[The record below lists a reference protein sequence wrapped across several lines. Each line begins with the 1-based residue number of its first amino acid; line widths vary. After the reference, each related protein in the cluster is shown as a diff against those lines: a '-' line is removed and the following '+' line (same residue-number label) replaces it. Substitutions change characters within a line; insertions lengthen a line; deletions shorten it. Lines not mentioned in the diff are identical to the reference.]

1 MSSQPTIH
9 NFSHDAMRTRFW
21 LRIADEDAGYA
32 KSASEGLFHF
42 LDDLD
47 FQIEAGHDSGPIT
60 SINGMP
66 EGALVTASDHVRAL
80 WDFAQNLRDE
90 TGKAFDVSGGKL
102 FKYWEAR
109 GDTVSNPDDA
119 EWTRLWADYQA
130 GSFVL
135 DGAQFTCVKA
145 GAEIDF
151 GALTRGYALDRMA
164 ELLENNWGIHR
175 ALLMAGGSAVL
186 ALDPPGDANGW
197 RVGVGDRAEIKLCR
211 FALASKSNAKR
222 PAHLLD
228 LRQGTPV
235 TLAAPVRAICTSALE
250 AEGVAMA
257 AAVLSPAEVG
267 ELVNH
272 GCSRGAWLPDGSRL
286 GSVAYFEVTER
297 PVSAPA
303 S

>member
-47 FQIEAGHDSGPIT
+47 FQTEARHDSGPIT

-80 WDFAQNLRDE
+80 WDFSQNLREE
-90 TGKAFDVSGGKL
+90 TGKAFDVAGGKL

-109 GDTVSNPDDA
+109 GDTVPNPDDA
-119 EWTRLWADYQA
+119 EWSRLWADYQE

-151 GALTRGYALDRMA
+151 GAITRGYALDRMA
-164 ELLENNWGIHR
+164 EMLENNWGIHR
-175 ALLMAGGSAVL
+175 ALLMAGGSAAL

-197 RVGVGDRAEIKLCR
+197 RLGVGDRSEIKLCR

-235 TLAAPVRAICTSALE
+235 TLPAPVRSICTSAME

-267 ELVNH
+267 ELVNR
-272 GCSRGAWLPDGSRL
+272 GCSRGAWLPDGSRH
-286 GSVAYFEVTER
+286 GSVAYFEVTDR
-297 PVSAPA
+297 PAPEA
-303 S
+303 AT

>member
-1 MSSQPTIH
+1 
-9 NFSHDAMRTRFW
+9 
-21 LRIADEDAGYA
+21 
-32 KSASEGLFHF
+32 
-42 LDDLD
+42 
-47 FQIEAGHDSGPIT
+47 
-60 SINGMP
+60 MP

-80 WDFAQNLRDE
+80 WDFSQNLREE
-90 TGKAFDVSGGKL
+90 TGKAFDVSAGKL

-109 GDTVSNPDDA
+109 GDIVPNPDDA
-119 EWTRLWADYQA
+119 EWTRLWADYQE

-145 GAEIDF
+145 GAAIDF
-151 GALTRGYALDRMA
+151 GAITRGYALDRMA

-175 ALLMAGGSAVL
+175 ALLMAGGSAAL

-197 RVGVGDRAEIKLCR
+197 RLGVGDHSEIKLCR

-228 LRQGTPV
+228 LRQGSPV
-235 TLAAPVRAICTSALE
+235 TLPAPVRSICTSAME

-267 ELVNH
+267 ELVNL
-272 GCSRGAWLPDGSRL
+272 GCSRGAWLPDGSRH
-286 GSVAYFEVTER
+286 GSVAYFEVTDR
-297 PVSAPA
+297 PAPEA
-303 S
+303 AT